1 MKIEYYAD
9 GKKRRLDLE
18 PMSKPQRAAAVKA
31 SAKGKSFPVRPQA
44 ESSMVMALMGTM
56 PMAAPMRG
64 ARATETPMIAPAKAG
79 EPTVIPTHTLSL
91 DGARK
96 SEIAWLRKQ
105 FGCEVIKEGSYGK
118 VLLEVPADGNAVQSA
133 ALAAKEVHER
143 GNVKS
148 AQPNFLRLMQRP
160 GAGPARAGTQWG
172 LNNPGD
178 PGVAGADVAAQA
190 AWTIT
195 EGSKEIRLAILDEG
209 VDTAHPFLK
218 ASVVAESDFVQSANG
233 PGRSAKPHGDD
244 AHGTACAGIVASRDE
259 KVRGLAP
266 GISLIASRIGS
277 SLGPTWIADD
287 FDVADAIDWCWEEAE
302 ADVLSNSWGGGPP
315 VDLVTNA
322 FTRARTRG
330 RKGKGAVVVIAA
342 GNNQGAVLYPGNLPD
357 ILTVGASN
365 QWDMRK
371 TTKSKDG
378 ETNWGSNF
386 GTGLDLMAPGVQI
399 LTTDISGASGYT
411 RGNTTSD
418 FNGTSAATPF
428 AAAAAALVLSV
439 APHLDEGDVRDIL
452 LATTDS
458 MGPTDWDPHV
468 GWGRLNTFNAL
479 REARRRL

>member
-1 MKIEYYAD
+1 MRIEYYAD

-18 PMSKPQRAAAVKA
+18 PMSKPQRAAGKA
-31 SAKGKSFPVRPQA
+31 SAKGKPFPVRPQA
-44 ESSMVMALMGTM
+44 EPLLVMSLLGAM
-56 PMAAPMRG
+56 PTAAPMRG
-64 ARATETPMIAPAKAG
+64 PRAAETPLIAPVKAG

-105 FGCEVIKEGSYGK
+105 YGCEVVKEGSYGK
-118 VLLEVPADGNAVQSA
+118 VLLEVPADGNAVLSA
-133 ALAAKEVHER
+133 ARAAREVHER

-160 GAGPARAGTQWG
+160 NAGPARAGTQWG

-195 EGSKEIRLAILDEG
+195 EGSKDIRLAILDEG

-218 ASVVAESDFVQSANG
+218 PSVVAESDFVRSVNG
-233 PGRSAKPHGDD
+233 PGRSAQPHGDD
-244 AHGTACAGIVASRDE
+244 AHGTACAGIAVSQDG

-266 GISLIASRIGS
+266 GISLVACRIGS

-287 FDVADAIDWCWEEAE
+287 FDVADAIDWCWETAE

-322 FTRARTRG
+322 FIRARTKG

-357 ILTVGASN
+357 VLTVGASN
-365 QWDMRK
+365 QWDKRK

-378 ETNWGSNF
+378 ETHWGSNF
-386 GTGLDLMAPGVQI
+386 GQGLDLMAPGVQI
-399 LTTDISGASGYT
+399 LTTDISGPAGYT

-439 APHLDEGDVRDIL
+439 APQLPEADVRDIL
-452 LATTDS
+452 VATTDS
-458 MGPTDWDPHV
+458 MGPAGWDPHV
-468 GWGRLNTFNAL
+468 GFGRLNTFSAL
-479 REARRRL
+479 REALRRQ

>member
-1 MKIEYYAD
+1 
-9 GKKRRLDLE
+9 
-18 PMSKPQRAAAVKA
+18 
-31 SAKGKSFPVRPQA
+31 
-44 ESSMVMALMGTM
+44 MVMNLMGAM

-64 ARATETPMIAPAKAG
+64 ARATEPAMIAPVKAG

-105 FGCEVIKEGSYGK
+105 YGCEVVKEGSFGK

-133 ALAAKEVHER
+133 ARAAKELHER
-143 GNVKS
+143 GNVNS

-160 GAGPARAGTQWG
+160 GAGAARAGTQWA

-178 PGVAGADVAAQA
+178 PGVTGADVAAQA

-195 EGSKEIRLAILDEG
+195 EGSEEIRLAIIDDG

-218 ASVVAESDFVQSANG
+218 ASVVAEADFFQSTNG

-244 AHGTACAGIVASRDE
+244 AHGTACAGIAVSQDG

-266 GISLIASRIGS
+266 GVSLVAVRIGE
-277 SLGPTWIADD
+277 SLGSIWITDD
-287 FDVADAIDWCWEEAE
+287 FDIADAIDWCWETAE

-322 FTRARTRG
+322 FTRARTKG

-342 GNNQGAVLYPGNLPD
+342 GNNQGAVAYPGNLPD
-357 ILTVGASN
+357 VLTVGASN
-365 QWDMRK
+365 QWDKRK
-371 TTKSKDG
+371 TTRSMDG
-378 ETNWGSNF
+378 ETHWGSNF
-386 GTGLDLMAPGVQI
+386 GEGLDLMAPGVQI

-411 RGNTTSD
+411 KGNTTSD

-439 APHLDEGDVRDIL
+439 SPKLAEDDVRDIL
-452 LATTDS
+452 IGTTDS
-458 MGPTDWDPHV
+458 MGPIDWDPRV
-468 GWGRLNTFNAL
+468 GFGRLNTFNAL
-479 REARRRL
+479 REARRR